1 MNATA
6 TAAPNA
12 ASKSRVLVLGSGDAG
27 GHAVELL
34 SQLGVDTAVIDTP
47 SIDKLD
53 AARDCGYAV
62 LVTSKD
68 AGDAML
74 LAVGFMLALL
84 GRSRIALVGS
94 DAPAALA
101 GCMQVP
107 IDDDGLWRLLLAREL
122 KKAGLEVDLNKAL

>member
-6 TAAPNA
+6 TAPSNA
-12 ASKSRVLVLGSGDAG
+12 ASKNRVLVLGSGDAG
-27 GHAVELL
+27 GNAVELL
-34 SQLGVDTAVIDTP
+34 AQLGVDASVIDAP
-47 SIDKLD
+47 SVDKLD

-62 LVTSKD
+62 VVSPKEI
-68 AGDAML
+68 GDGML

-84 GRSRIALVGS
+84 GRSRIALVG
-94 DAPAALA
+94 AEMPPALS
-101 GCMQVP
+101 GCLHVP